1 MRYLI
6 SLIMVII
13 FISNTGCIKHFALP
27 SYIPDHI
34 PDHAKDY
41 RKIKKGELLDSKN
54 SEALIIPP
62 GSKR

>member
-1 MRYLI
+1 
-6 SLIMVII
+6 MVII

-34 PDHAKDY
+34 PDHTKDY